1 MSGHDRSRRNGPWSP
16 GAFAL
21 VFAAALG
28 MSPCVTISRAQ
39 APTYTLRDLGTLP
52 GESFSVAWGINAG
65 GQVVGWSGVSPT
77 RAFLY
82 RDGSGMVELPGLPG
96 QVFTLARG
104 INDAGVVVGGGW
116 ASGVPEQAIR
126 WTTGVAEPL
135 GVLDGTSESWDI
147 NKAGVSIG
155 SSPAPGS
162 MVTHAFIHT
171 DAGGMVDIA
180 PEYSATAYDV
190 NDHGQVTGTLG
201 TGAFLWSPGTGLQF
215 LGSLPGYAYGNGRAV
230 NNAGQ
235 VAGFAINASGNA
247 SRVFRYTPGVGMV
260 DLGGVGESNVVWG
273 MNSQGDFV
281 GEGSPTAGLKRAFVY
296 TDVGGLRAL
305 NDLIDASP
313 RWFLLSANDINDAG
327 QIVGYGLDNVTG
339 QKKAFRLDPIA
350 RAGVTGSHEPRA
362 LALAPA
368 APNPSASETRLV
380 LTLGRGQHVS
390 VGVFDIAGH
399 QVALLHDGPLA
410 PGAHAFRVQGKVLPS
425 GLYFIRTVG
434 EGESVTQRITVFH

>member
-1 MSGHDRSRRNGPWSP
+1 MSYHDLKWRGGPRSGRFVLFVS
-16 GAFAL
+16 AFCIL
-21 VFAAALG
+21 LAAAPLAA
-28 MSPCVTISRAQ
+28 SPL
-39 APTYTLRDLGTLP
+39 YTLHDLGTLP
-52 GESFSVAWGINAG
+52 GESFSVAWGINAS

-82 RDGSGMVELPGLPG
+82 TNGSGMVELPGLPG

-104 INDAGVVVGGGW
+104 INDVGVVVGGGW

-126 WTTGVAEPL
+126 WTAGVPAPL

-147 NKAGVSIG
+147 NRSGVSIG

-180 PEYSATAYDV
+180 PDQNATAYDV
-190 NDHGQVTGTLG
+190 SDRGFVTGTLG
-201 TGAFLWSPGTGLQF
+201 NGAFLWSPDAGLQF

-235 VAGFAINASGNA
+235 VAGFAINATGNA

-260 DLGGVGESNVVWG
+260 NLGGVGESNVVWG

-281 GEGSPTAGLKRAFVY
+281 GQGSPTAGLKRAFVY
-296 TDVGGLRAL
+296 TDAGGLQAL
-305 NDLIDASP
+305 NDVIDASP

-339 QKKAFRLDPIA
+339 LQKAFRLDPIP
-350 RAGVTGSHEPRA
+350 RLGVTGAPGLRA

-368 APNPSASETRLV
+368 SPNPSAGESRLV
-380 LTLGRGQHVS
+380 LTVGRSQRVS
-390 VGVFDIAGH
+390 VGVYDVAGH
-399 QVALLHDGPLA
+399 QVAMLHAGPIDA
-410 PGAHAFRVQGKVLPS
+410 GAHTFHVQGRALRS
-425 GLYFIRTVG
+425 GLYFIHVHG
-434 EGESVTQRITVFH
+434 EGESATQRFTVFH